1 MTSLTEEVRL
11 DDGVVLLTP
20 TIVIHGARDQPVPPA
35 ASAPLAAIPVE
46 ERKVFSGLAHEMH
59 NEPEANV
66 VLQFVADWLR
76 AHLPRSAS

>member
-35 ASAPLAAIPVE
+35 ASAPL
-46 ERKVFSGLAHEMH
+46 GC
-59 NEPEANV
+59 
-66 VLQFVADWLR
+66 DTG
-76 AHLPRSAS
+76 